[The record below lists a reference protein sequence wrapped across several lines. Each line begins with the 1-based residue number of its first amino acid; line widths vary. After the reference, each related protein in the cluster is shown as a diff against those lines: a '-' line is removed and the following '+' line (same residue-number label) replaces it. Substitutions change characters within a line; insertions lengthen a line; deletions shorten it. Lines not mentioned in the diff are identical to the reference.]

1 MTVRVEF
8 MGRLAAVITRAATR
22 AVQKSLAKKRNV
34 TTSDLP
40 AIVRQV
46 MTAVE
51 PEMDEEEELGV
62 EWL

>member
-1 MTVRVEF
+1 
-8 MGRLAAVITRAATR
+8 MGRLAAVISRAATR
-22 AVQKSLAKKRNV
+22 AVQKRLAKKRHV

-40 AIVRQV
+40 ATIVRQV

-62 EWL
+62 DGL